1 MTTKT
6 TTADKAEATDLVN
19 YEIMAII
26 EPDITEAQYK
36 KHVDAL
42 KTLLKKGGAEI
53 WNEQEWGK
61 RDFAYII
68 KKQDS
73 GFYVVLNFKG
83 DPSAILE
90 LENQLRITPFV
101 LRHLIIKTPDGYQP
115 VEYDWDAELEERVEE
130 KPKVAPEPVKA
141 KKAEVVKEEVVKEEE
156 VVEEPVEEAAKE
168 EEVVEEP
175 VEEVEEPVEEVAK
188 EEVAEEPVEE
198 VAKEEVVEEEVAK
211 EEVVEEEDAKEE
223 EVVEEEAAK
232 EEEVVEEEV
241 VEEVAKEEAPAKEEK
256 ETKEEIVSDKV
267 SSERLSKL
275 DEKLEELLSGD
286 DDLNL

>member
-156 VVEEPVEEAAKE
+156 VVEEPVEEAAAK
-168 EEVVEEP
+168 
-175 VEEVEEPVEEVAK
+175 EEVAK
-188 EEVAEEPVEE
+188 EEVAEEP
-198 VAKEEVVEEEVAK
+198 VEEEVAK